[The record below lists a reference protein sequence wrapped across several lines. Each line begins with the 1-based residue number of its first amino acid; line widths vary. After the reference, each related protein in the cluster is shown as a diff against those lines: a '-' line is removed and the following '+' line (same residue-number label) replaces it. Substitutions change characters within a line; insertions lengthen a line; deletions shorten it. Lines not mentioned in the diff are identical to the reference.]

1 MAGYIEDRWLKKRP
15 DKLTGKRERTAIYGT
30 GKRYRV
36 KGIPGIQDRSF
47 HTSEDAKQWLASA
60 KTDSSRGEFVDPR
73 KGEILL
79 ADYIAEYWW
88 AGRSDEPSTADPM
101 RSRIWNHIIPLV
113 GDYALRE
120 IDASALRTFKAAL
133 LTRVEESTAEVI
145 WGHLSSI
152 LGSAVDDQ
160 RLLRNPMKMK
170 NSVKPPRAIDS
181 KAKAWSREVV
191 DAVRTE
197 LQERYQIAVDLGIGL
212 GLRQGEAF
220 GLAEED
226 FDFAAG
232 IVHVRR
238 QLRWDIKG
246 RPYFSLPKGRKTRE
260 VPLPANLALRARAH
274 FRRFP
279 PTPCTLPWRNPEA
292 PTTALEERQRKPIT
306 VELILTSS
314 HGNRIYYRTWNDR
327 SWKRAL
333 AAAGL
338 IKPVG
343 EKVRHDGNRVRRV
356 LLYAAPREDMFHVL
370 RHTYASVQLE
380 AGESV
385 VSLSKWLGHSTPK
398 VTLDH
403 YAHFMPGAGQR
414 GIAAMDA
421 WLRDPSRPKVPEK
434 SLLAC
439 RAAHL
444 PPNMQ
449 VKGIVRQGAD
459 MSVKYKETARGG
471 LAVNIIEC

>member
-15 DKLTGKRERTAIYGT
+15 DKETGKRERTARYGS

-36 KGIPGIQDRSF
+36 KGIPGVQDRAF
-47 HTSEDAKQWLASA
+47 DTSEDAKQWLATA
-60 KTDSSRGEFVDPR
+60 QTDSSRGDFVDPR
-73 KGEILL
+73 RGEISLT
-79 ADYIAEYWW
+79 DYIVDHWW
-88 AGRSDEPSTADPM
+88 PARADEPSTAGPLA
-101 RSRIWNHIIPLV
+101 SRIWNHIIPLV
-113 GDYALRE
+113 GDLPLRE
-120 IDASALRTFKAAL
+120 IDAAALRSFKAAL
-133 LTRVEESTAEVI
+133 LSRVEETTAEVI

-160 RLLRNPMKMK
+160 RLLRNPMKAK
-170 NSVKPPRAIDS
+170 NSVKPPRPTEK
-181 KAKAWSREVV
+181 KAKAWAREVV
-191 DAVRTE
+191 DAVRAG
-197 LQERYQIAVDLGIGL
+197 LQERYRFAVDLGIGL

-226 FDFAAG
+226 FDFKAG
-232 IVHVRR
+232 VVHIRR

-260 VPLPANLALRARAH
+260 APLPPNLAIRGREH

-279 PTPCTLPWRNPEA
+279 STPCTLPWRNPEP

-306 VELILTSS
+306 VNLVLTTS

-327 SWKRAL
+327 SWKPAL
-333 AAAGL
+333 AAAGI

-343 EKVRHDGNRVRRV
+343 EKVRRDGGRIRRV
-356 LLYAAPREDMFHVL
+356 PLYAAPREDMFHVL

-380 AGESV
+380 AGESI

-414 GIAAMDA
+414 GLVAMDA
-421 WLRDPSRPKVPEK
+421 WLEDRRRPKVPEK
-434 SLLAC
+434 SPLAEWIKKIP
-439 RAAHL
+439 A
-444 PPNMQ
+444 NQQ
-449 VKGIVRQGAD
+449 VKGLVASGARL
-459 MSVKYKETARGG
+459 SVKYKETARGG

>member
-15 DKLTGKRERTAIYGT
+15 AKLTGKRERTAIYGT

-60 KTDSSRGEFVDPR
+60 KTDSSRGEFADPR

-79 ADYIAEYWW
+79 ADYIVEHWW

-120 IDASALRTFKAAL
+120 IDASALRTFRAAL

-160 RLLRNPMKMK
+160 RLLRNPMKVK

-181 KAKAWSREVV
+181 KAKAWTREVV
-191 DAVRTE
+191 DAVRAG
-197 LQERYQIAVDLGIGL
+197 LQDRYQIAVDLGIGL

-226 FDFAAG
+226 FDFVAG
-232 IVHVRR
+232 VVHVRR

-260 VPLPANLALRARAH
+260 VPLPAPVPVDSLHAALAEPRDPHHRPRRAPAEADHSRPDPHLVARQPHLLPHLERPQLEACARRRRADQARGREGAARRRPNPPGPALCRPTRGHVPRPPPHLRERAAGGRRVGRQPVQMARALDTEGHTRPLRSLHARCGSARAH
-274 FRRFP
+274 RDGR
-279 PTPCTLPWRNPEA
+279 
-292 PTTALEERQRKPIT
+292 
-306 VELILTSS
+306 
-314 HGNRIYYRTWNDR
+314 
-327 SWKRAL
+327 L
-333 AAAGL
+333 AAGPLPA
-338 IKPVG
+338 
-343 EKVRHDGNRVRRV
+343 
-356 LLYAAPREDMFHVL
+356 
-370 RHTYASVQLE
+370 
-380 AGESV
+380 ES
-385 VSLSKWLGHSTPK
+385 P
-398 VTLDH
+398 
-403 YAHFMPGAGQR
+403 
-414 GIAAMDA
+414 
-421 WLRDPSRPKVPEK
+421 
-434 SLLAC
+434 
-439 RAAHL
+439 
-444 PPNMQ
+444 
-449 VKGIVRQGAD
+449 
-459 MSVKYKETARGG
+459 
-471 LAVNIIEC
+471 